1 MGKKNIIAALILIG
15 FGLFYGYQN
24 TLIPT
29 RTLPNSPDPSFFP
42 WILTAILLFLSC
54 GLLVQGIK
62 AGQRNTGHKQV
73 SPDKMGSLARPA
85 ASLGIFVLYLVVL
98 PWLGFLIASI
108 PFFAGMV
115 MLFGERRKM
124 WWIPFSIGVP
134 LFLFLLFQYLFQIP
148 LPRSEL
154 FG

>member
-1 MGKKNIIAALILIG
+1 MSKKNIIAALTLIG
-15 FGLFYGYQN
+15 FGMFYGYQN

-42 WILTAILLFLSC
+42 WVLTVLLLILSC
-54 GLLVQGIK
+54 ALLIQGFK
-62 AGQRNTGHKQV
+62 ASSEKV
-73 SPDKMGSLARPA
+73 LPDKIGSMVRPVTCLVFFA
-85 ASLGIFVLYLVVL
+85 LYLVAL

-115 MLFGERRKM
+115 MIFGERRKT

-148 LPRSEL
+148 LPRAGL
-154 FG
+154 FE